1 MKPGSA
7 SIERQEET
15 QAPHWMQAIDWVMS
29 IIDSGSTT
37 YSRSGGS
44 PWGSS
49 QGVTR
54 RIFFQC
60 VDSMSVTRSLTTGM
74 LPIGSMTIGA
84 AARVVAVVV
93 PGPASYCPVA
103 RTLSWLSGDWGPIG
117 LEASAAVTPMAAFI
131 LFACSWA
138 SPIWVLQASPDW
150 PLIFIPQD
158 PQIAARQEQRTASE
172 PSSRSLA
179 WRMPSRTEREG
190 SRSTLNSSQKGPSP
204 LS

>member
-1 MKPGSA
+1 MKSGSA

-54 RIFFQC
+54 RILVQC
-60 VDSMSVTRSLTTGM
+60 VDSMSVIRSLTTGM
-74 LPIGSMTIGA
+74 LPIGSITIGA
-84 AARVVAVVV
+84 L
-93 PGPASYCPVA
+93 S
-103 RTLSWLSGDWGPIG
+103 TLSP
-117 LEASAAVTPMAAFI
+117 EALAF
-131 LFACSWA
+131 LFASSCA
-138 SPIWVLQASPDW
+138 SPIWVLQPSPDW
-150 PLIFIPQD
+150 PLIFIPQE
-158 PQIAARQEQRTASE
+158 PQIAARQEQRTESE

-179 WRMPSRTEREG
+179 CSRPSRTESEG
-190 SRSTLNSSQKGPSP
+190 SRSTLNSSQ
-204 LS
+204 